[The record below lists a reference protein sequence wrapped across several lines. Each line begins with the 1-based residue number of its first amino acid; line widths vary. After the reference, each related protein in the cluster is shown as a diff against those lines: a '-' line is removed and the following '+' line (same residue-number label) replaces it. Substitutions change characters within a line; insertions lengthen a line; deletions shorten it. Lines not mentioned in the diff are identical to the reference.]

1 MISDQAF
8 QPTANLEPNAVLCA
22 ALAQSKVILQG
33 SQLNKALTR
42 ICDGSSDSIVRVDL
56 GTHQQIVEYEPLDQV
71 ISVETG
77 IKIDQLNQILQPNN
91 QYFPCSGNS
100 QQSVLDVINSGD
112 CGHLEHSNSG
122 MRSLILGLTIALPS
136 GEIIKTG
143 GKVVKN
149 VSGYDL
155 TKLFVGSRGTLGLP
169 FQAHLRLFA
178 RPEQSVTMTFI
189 HKQYEVLQD
198 CLTRLLKNGLP
209 LTGCEFFV
217 GNALPQSFHGV
228 NLIDVMSGEQPCSVL
243 FLNVAE
249 HQSVIAELIPQIESY
264 MTADGIAS
272 GSCNVTVFAELENY
286 FSDSEWTVETSLCQD
301 KFGQLQ
307 SKLINS
313 GINCHYRPG
322 NGRVKILAKDEAEVQ
337 LVSNCLKIM
346 ASLEQPL
353 IVASAREK
361 YEYFVEQ
368 YPAEDA
374 NLSAIKTRIKTQFD
388 PNNQLNPFAHL

>member
-1 MISDQAF
+1 VISDQAF

-22 ALAQSKVILQG
+22 ALAQGKVILQG

-42 ICDGSSDSIVRVDL
+42 ICDGSSDSFVRVDL
-56 GTHQQIVEYEPLDQV
+56 GAHQQIVEYEPLDQV

-91 QYFPCSGNS
+91 QYFPCSGSS

-136 GEIIKTG
+136 GEILKTG

-169 FQAHLRLFA
+169 FQAHLRLSA
-178 RPEQSVTMTFI
+178 RPQQSVTMTFF

-198 CLTRLLKNGLP
+198 SLTRLLKTGLP
-209 LTGCEFFV
+209 LSGCEFFV
-217 GNALPQSFHGV
+217 GNALPQSFYGV
-228 NLIDVMSGEQPCSVL
+228 NLRDVLSGEQPRSVL

-264 MTADGIAS
+264 MTADGITS
-272 GSCNVTVFAELENY
+272 TSCNATVFAELENY
-286 FSDSEWTVETSLCQD
+286 FSEREWTVETSLCQD

-307 SKLINS
+307 AKLINS

-337 LVSNCLKIM
+337 LVSNWLKIM
-346 ASLEQPL
+346 SSLEQPL

-374 NLSAIKTRIKTQFD
+374 NLSAIKTRIKAQFD
-388 PNNQLNPFAHL
+388 PDNQLNPFAHL

>member
-1 MISDQAF
+1 VISDQAF
-8 QPTANLEPNAVLCA
+8 QPAANLEPNAVLST
-22 ALAQSKVILQG
+22 ALAQGRVILQG

-42 ICDGSSDSIVRVDL
+42 ICDGHSDSIVRVDL
-56 GTHQQIVEYEPLDQV
+56 LAHQQIVEYEPLDQV
-71 ISVETG
+71 ISVEAG

-100 QQSVLDVINSGD
+100 QQSVLDAINSGD

-178 RPEQSVTMTFI
+178 KPQQSVTMTFI
-189 HKQYEVLQD
+189 HKQYGVLQD
-198 CLTRLLKNGLP
+198 CLTRLLKTGLP
-209 LTGCEFFV
+209 LSGCDFFV
-217 GNALPQSFHGV
+217 GNALPQSIHGV
-228 NLIDVMSGEQPCSVL
+228 NFGAILSGEQPRSVL

-264 MTADGIAS
+264 MTADGIFSAS
-272 GSCNVTVFAELENY
+272 CDETVFAELDNY
-286 FSDSEWTVETSLCQD
+286 FSEREWTVETSLCQD
-301 KFGQLQ
+301 KFAQLQ
-307 SKLINS
+307 AKLVCS

-322 NGRVKILAKDEAEVQ
+322 NGRVKILAKDESEVQ
-337 LVSNCLKIM
+337 LVSSWLKDM
-346 ASLEQPL
+346 SSVEQPL
-353 IVASAREK
+353 MVACAREK

-368 YPAEDA
+368 FPCEDSS
-374 NLSAIKTRIKTQFD
+374 LSAIKTRIKTQFD
-388 PNNQLNPFAHL
+388 PDNRLNPFAHL